1 MKIVK
6 AVWEKRNLGY
16 DAYEIVLD
24 KRDLKKGAES
34 ILEDLRA
41 QNFYHAYVTI
51 KMPVG
56 NLNVLHA
63 LEDVGF
69 RFMETQL
76 YLKDHFAPLETTDQI
91 K

>member
-41 QNFYHAYVTI
+41 QNFIMHTLLLRC
-51 KMPVG
+51 P
-56 NLNVLHA
+56 
-63 LEDVGF
+63 
-69 RFMETQL
+69 
-76 YLKDHFAPLETTDQI
+76 
-91 K
+91 